1 MPHTIL
7 VGLDGSPR
15 EAEVFARAA
24 ALAAVDHATLHAC
37 RAVSVPVGMP
47 DALWTMPMAQLDQ
60 TLLQEAERALEAR
73 ASQVP
78 GAVTHVELGAAA
90 DVICDVASE
99 IGADLVV
106 IGSHG
111 YGALERMLG
120 TTASKV
126 VNRAPCSVLVV
137 KAAQ

>member
-1 MPHTIL
+1 MHHTIL

-24 ALAAVDHATLHAC
+24 ALAAADHATLHAC
-37 RAVSVPVGMP
+37 RAVNVPVGMP
-47 DALWTMPMAQLDQ
+47 DAVWTMPMAQLDQ
-60 TLLQEAERALEAR
+60 TLLQEAERALVAR

-90 DVICDVASE
+90 DVICDVANE

-111 YGALERMLG
+111 YGALERLLG

-137 KAAQ
+137 RAPQ

>member
-1 MPHTIL
+1 MLHTIL

-15 EAEVFARAA
+15 EAEVFARAL
-24 ALAAVDHATLHAC
+24 ALANADHATLHGC
-37 RAVSVPVGMP
+37 RAVNVPVGMP
-47 DALWTMPMAQLDQ
+47 DAVWTMPMAQLDQ
-60 TLLQEAERALEAR
+60 TLLDEAERALAAR
-73 ASQVP
+73 MSAVP

-90 DVICDVASE
+90 DVICDVAGE
-99 IGADLVV
+99 IHADLVV

-111 YGALERMLG
+111 YGALERLLG

-137 KAAQ
+137 RAGQ